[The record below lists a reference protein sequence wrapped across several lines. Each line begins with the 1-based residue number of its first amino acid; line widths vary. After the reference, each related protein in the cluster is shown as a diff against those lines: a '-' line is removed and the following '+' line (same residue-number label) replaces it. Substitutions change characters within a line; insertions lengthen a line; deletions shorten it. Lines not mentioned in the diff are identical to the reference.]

1 MRHLFLFLL
10 FLLIGSFAFSQN
22 PILDSLYNALKDHPA
37 EDTIRLKIIFDICYR
52 ENTLHP
58 EKNKALAEEA
68 LNIAKKINPTDGMK
82 GIGKANRYIA
92 LYYSTT
98 GDYTQAANYAY
109 EALRVL
115 ERISDKRGI
124 GQANELLG
132 NIYLEQHDSEKTK
145 AKAFYEKALEI
156 YLQENLKKEI
166 GHAYNSL
173 GAYYIRFAK
182 YDQAG
187 EYFLKSLEVRKEI
200 ADIDGL
206 SQCYTNLASVYMNQ
220 KKYTEALASFEKALP
235 ILQKLDNQYRIT
247 VTYMNM
253 GKLYTLTNRFDKA
266 EFYLFKSLATAKS
279 IHHKALL
286 YEIYYKLTVLE
297 KKRGGFENALKYAEL
312 EAIYHDSLY
321 TRDKAKQIADIETRY
336 ETEKK
341 NQQIQLLER
350 DKKIQLLWR
359 NIFITALV
367 LVTLLSLVVY
377 FLQRYSEHKNRKIL
391 NLQIDSLISQQKEL
405 SVKYKDVITSGDEK
419 SLISHDQ
426 RLLRKA
432 IELVEKKMSDPLF
445 SVEKMAEEI
454 GMSRT
459 NMHRKIKA
467 ITGFPPSELIR
478 SIRLRKAAL
487 LLRNETDSISQ
498 ISFNVGFE
506 DHSYFSKAFKKQF
519 GVSPSEY
526 VESSAQSAD

>member
-286 YEIYYKLTVLE
+286 YEIY
-297 KKRGGFENALKYAEL
+297 
-312 EAIYHDSLY
+312 HDSLY